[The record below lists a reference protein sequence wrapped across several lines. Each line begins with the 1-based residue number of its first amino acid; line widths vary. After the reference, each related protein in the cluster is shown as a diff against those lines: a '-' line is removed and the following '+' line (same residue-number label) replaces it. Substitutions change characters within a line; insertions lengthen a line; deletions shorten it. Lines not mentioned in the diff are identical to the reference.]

1 MNFFWKPYTRWGI
14 NSMQYTMA
22 THKVIQNI
30 GHLLWGFTFDL
41 FLASHQWILFTK
53 PDENLKIW
61 YKHRKHEL
69 INWWLFDCW
78 IKEWLKTWQ
87 LHFVSQWNILWLI
100 VFSINSRYDLQSVT
114 NFQHNEQYPNLK
126 QNRLCSKILTI
137 ITTKYAIQFKIAI
150 PHTSL
155 NVGILWTAN
164 NLFYFLIKHNTPKI
178 RACKPEVNQNLHILA
193 IGVSEINC
201 T

>member
-1 MNFFWKPYTRWGI
+1 MFLLHFLSEFVLYNLHLVSILNQVNFTLPLAIHTINKKMNFFWKPYTRWGI

-41 FLASHQWILFTK
+41 SLASHQWILFTK

-78 IKEWLKTWQ
+78 IKGMIENMAAPFCKSVKHIMVNSFEYKFQIWFTERDK
-87 LHFVSQWNILWLI
+87 
-100 VFSINSRYDLQSVT
+100 FST
-114 NFQHNEQYPNLK
+114 
-126 QNRLCSKILTI
+126 
-137 ITTKYAIQFKIAI
+137 
-150 PHTSL
+150 
-155 NVGILWTAN
+155 
-164 NLFYFLIKHNTPKI
+164 
-178 RACKPEVNQNLHILA
+178 
-193 IGVSEINC
+193 
-201 T
+201 

>member
-1 MNFFWKPYTRWGI
+1 MNFFWKRYTRWGI

-30 GHLLWGFTFDL
+30 GHLLWGFTFGL

-53 PDENLKIW
+53 PDENLRIW

-87 LHFVSQWNILWLI
+87 LHFVSQWNILWEI
-100 VFSINSRYDLQSVT
+100 VLSINSRYDLQSVT

-126 QNRLCSKILTI
+126 QNRLCSK
-137 ITTKYAIQFKIAI
+137 F
-150 PHTSL
+150 
-155 NVGILWTAN
+155 
-164 NLFYFLIKHNTPKI
+164 
-178 RACKPEVNQNLHILA
+178 
-193 IGVSEINC
+193 
-201 T
+201 

>member
-1 MNFFWKPYTRWGI
+1 MF
-14 NSMQYTMA
+14 
-22 THKVIQNI
+22 
-30 GHLLWGFTFDL
+30 
-41 FLASHQWILFTK
+41 
-53 PDENLKIW
+53 
-61 YKHRKHEL
+61 
-69 INWWLFDCW
+69 
-78 IKEWLKTWQ
+78 
-87 LHFVSQWNILWLI
+87 
-100 VFSINSRYDLQSVT
+100 
-114 NFQHNEQYPNLK
+114 
-126 QNRLCSKILTI
+126 KILTI

-164 NLFYFLIKHNTPKI
+164 NLIKHNTPKI